1 MFLIVSG
8 AVSVS
13 RRLLLRAT
21 ASADPWSDE
30 AVARDADAAPA
41 EAAAL
46 FRDRDQRPAYLRRV
60 RERVGA
66 GYRAFEEKGAEEDA
80 RLCVDAEVRCVGAF
94 GARRGRGLRRPV
106 PRGAPLRRG
115 GKNRRSRCSRRT
127 ETSRGSSP
135 EAPRTRTGS
144 GGASPRPARGRRRA
158 EGGARERSARR
169 TGARKNAS
177 RRFYEARCPRLF
189 CEGARS
195 TKELAPP
202 GEGEGKGPRPG
213 VRGLPLLRRAEAEIV
228 RGREARRRVSPRGER
243 VRRETTEGR
252 GESRGG
258 RGLRSSRRVPV
269 AAAAA
274 AS

>member
-46 FRDRDQRPAYLRRV
+46 FRDRDQRLAYLRRV

-94 GARRGRGLRRPV
+94 GAVGGGDCVDRSPAAHHCVAR
-106 PRGAPLRRG
+106 

-144 GGASPRPARGRRRA
+144 GGASPP
-158 EGGARERSARR
+158 
-169 TGARKNAS
+169 S
-177 RRFYEARCPRLF
+177 R
-189 CEGARS
+189 ARS
-195 TKELAPP
+195 TT
-202 GEGEGKGPRPG
+202 R
-213 VRGLPLLRRAEAEIV
+213 
-228 RGREARRRVSPRGER
+228 
-243 VRRETTEGR
+243 
-252 GESRGG
+252 
-258 RGLRSSRRVPV
+258 
-269 AAAAA
+269 
-274 AS
+274 